1 MFVAASFK
9 QEMESL
15 VPARITC
22 ASAVTPDVRGVSCS
36 CAWELCGW
44 RADVMAKGNP
54 VAGSAAAL
62 AGMLPAPPPAP
73 VSGEVNSQCESKV
86 TADRWENRICI
97 VLSQKK
103 KKKITSKGL
112 DRKGQTP
119 ASCCSCLAR
128 SPGVCAG
135 TSWAR

>member
-44 RADVMAKGNP
+44 RADTRAEGSP
-54 VAGSAAAL
+54 VAAAP

-73 VSGEVNSQCESKV
+73 VSGEVNSQCELKV

-103 KKKITSKGL
+103 KKK
-112 DRKGQTP
+112 
-119 ASCCSCLAR
+119 AEHE
-128 SPGVCAG
+128 
-135 TSWAR
+135 